1 MEDTCTTN
9 FKILC
14 KGQDIVDLFA
24 SWSNV
29 NRVQLNIAK
38 CKELC
43 ISIFKTDNDFSL
55 TVGESTI
62 KVVDSTNLLGLNITN
77 DLMWNALIS
86 ETIRKVGKWLYSH
99 VQLKRASVSRKDVSF
114 LFLREY
120 AGF

>member
-62 KVVDSTNLLGLNITN
+62 NPLTPVPPVTARDEA
-77 DLMWNALIS
+77 WPF
-86 ETIRKVGKWLYSH
+86 
-99 VQLKRASVSRKDVSF
+99 F
-114 LFLREY
+114 LF
-120 AGF
+120 